1 MSLLIAFEV
10 SMLLT
15 SVCAVLLA
23 GWLLWQGKKQ
33 PAMPALAGFAGMMAL
48 WCAGHIAILHNWT
61 TPGIMLVL
69 ANPLMP
75 MFFLHFSLQFVTD
88 GQHHSSLLLRYW
100 QRLKWPMYG
109 ATLLLILLSW
119 YGRGGTVV
127 ATAGFAGFFVFS
139 GIGWLNLAYTMF
151 LVVSAH
157 LVLYLGWLQH
167 SGNKR
172 RSIVAMFLAGGWG
185 LLLATSFV
193 FPSLGLN
200 WYPYPMLLLPSY
212 LLLLVYGVVRYQLLA
227 INAFANKALLWLG
240 MLLLVL
246 ALMALV
252 SALFGQFGMQ
262 ALAAVPAS
270 QLWLYSVLLLLLSAL
285 CYQPLAALAQRL
297 IYPGAQLSDTLL
309 AHWREQLLQADSWPA
324 MAQRASA
331 LLSALLR
338 QNVTVRLPQASSS
351 DSDSSN
357 LYLVCQRDSSG
368 WHYQLLGWDDV
379 TPGYRLQ
386 GDVFAALLQSN
397 CRILEQSL
405 KLADAERKRRD
416 QQHLVEL
423 GALSA
428 AMAHELRNPLNI
440 ISMASASTAVDTRQH
455 IQQQLK
461 RADRLI
467 ADLLSYAGQLQL
479 QYSEVPLKALVQ
491 AVMQQQDWQGVK
503 CQMVMADN
511 LSLQA
516 DSYRLQ
522 QVLVNLLDNAL
533 AFCRN
538 QQGAII
544 NIEAQQQGN
553 KLILRVHN
561 NGPAISAAQQQSLF
575 QPFVSKRAGGSGLGL
590 AIVRRIA
597 SAHGAAVQHRTDLG
611 WPVSFELVFPLS
623 AHAGN
628 TILQD
633 NML

>member
-1 MSLLIAFEV
+1 MSLLVAFEM

-15 SVCAVLLA
+15 SVCAVMLA

-48 WCAGHIAILHNWT
+48 WCAGHIAILQQWHG
-61 TPGIMLVL
+61 PGIMLVL

-75 MFFLHFSLQFVTD
+75 MFFLHFAVQFVAE
-88 GQHHSSLLLRYW
+88 GQQTGPLLRYW
-100 QRLKWPMYG
+100 QRLKLPLYG
-109 ATLLLILLSW
+109 ISLILILLSW
-119 YGRGGTVV
+119 YGRGGTVI

-139 GIGWLNLAYTMF
+139 GIGWLNLAYTV
-151 LVVSAH
+151 LLGIAAH
-157 LVLYLGWLQH
+157 LVLYLGWLRH

-185 LLLATSFV
+185 LLLATSFI

-252 SALFGQFGMQ
+252 SAMLGQFGMQ

-285 CYQPLAALAQRL
+285 CYQPLAAVARRL
-297 IYPGAQLSDTLL
+297 IYPGVQLSDTLL
-309 AHWREQLLQADSWPA
+309 AHWREQLLQAGSWPA
-324 MAQRASA
+324 LAQRASE
-331 LLSALLR
+331 LLSAQLR
-338 QNVTVRLPQASSS
+338 QQVSVQLPQASSAEPGS
-351 DSDSSN
+351 G
-357 LYLVCQRDSSG
+357 LYLLCQRDDSG
-368 WHYQLLGWDDV
+368 WHYQLSGWHDV

-405 KLADAERKRRD
+405 KLADAERKRLD

-440 ISMASASTAVDTRQH
+440 ISMASASTSAETRQH

-467 ADLLSYAGQLQL
+467 VDLLSYAGQLEL
-479 QYSEVPLKALVQ
+479 HCAPVPLKALAQSVI
-491 AVMQQQDWQGVK
+491 QQQNWQGVQ
-503 CQMVMADN
+503 CELAIDDA
-511 LSLQA
+511 LSLHA

-538 QQGAII
+538 MPGATIRL
-544 NIEAQQQGN
+544 EASGDDTA
-553 KLILRVHN
+553 LILRVHN
-561 NGPAISAAQQQSLF
+561 NGPAIPLAQQADLF

-597 SAHGAAVQHRTDLG
+597 AAHGARVRHRTDLG
-611 WPVSFELVFPLS
+611 WPVSFELVFPSMSS
-623 AHAGN
+623 AAHRA
-628 TILQD
+628 LQD
-633 NML
+633 K

>member
-1 MSLLIAFEV
+1 MSLTLIFEL
-10 SMLLT
+10 SMILT
-15 SVCAVLLA
+15 SGCAVLLA
-23 GWLLWQGKKQ
+23 GWLFWQGQ
-33 PAMPALAGFAGMMAL
+33 RQRAMPALAGFAAMMAL
-48 WCAGHIAILHNWT
+48 WCAGHIAIVQHWPLV
-61 TPGIMLVL
+61 GIALVL

-75 MFFLHFSLQFVTD
+75 MFFLHFALQFVSPTSD
-88 GQHHSSLLLRYW
+88 LQPRWRRLLWL
-100 QRLKWPMYG
+100 LYG
-109 ATLLLILLSW
+109 ISVLIIVLSW
-119 YGRGGTVV
+119 FGAGGSVT
-127 ATAGFAGFFVFS
+127 ATAGFEAFFVFA
-139 GIGWLNLAYTMF
+139 GIGWLNLCYTV
-151 LVVSAH
+151 LLGIAAHVV
-157 LVLYLGWLQH
+157 LWQGWRIH

-212 LLLLVYGVVRYQLLA
+212 LLFLVYGVVRYQVLA

-252 SALFGQFGMQ
+252 SALLGQLGMQ

-270 QLWLYSVLLLLLSAL
+270 QLWLYSALLLLLSAA
-285 CYQPLAALAQRL
+285 CYRPLAALARRL
-297 IYPGAQLSDTLL
+297 IYPGAQLSEPLL
-309 AHWREQLLQADSWPA
+309 AHWRLQLQQCDSWQA
-324 MAQRASA
+324 LADLASA
-331 LLSALLR
+331 LLSAQLR
-338 QNVTVRLPQASSS
+338 QSVSVQLPLAESQQCA
-351 DSDSSN
+351 
-357 LYLVCQRDSSG
+357 LHIQYFRAEQG
-368 WHYQLLGWDDV
+368 WSYQLLGWDDV

-386 GDVFAALLQSN
+386 GEVFAALLLSS

-405 KLADAERKRRD
+405 KLAEAERKRLD

-440 ISMASASTAVDTRQH
+440 ISMAAATTHADTRQH

-479 QYSEVPLKALVQ
+479 QYSRVPVKAMLQSVIS
-491 AVMQQQDWQGVK
+491 QQNWQGVQ
-503 CQMVMADN
+503 CQLEIPDE
-511 LSLQA
+511 LLLWA

-522 QVLVNLLDNAL
+522 QVFINLLDNAL

-538 QQGAII
+538 QQDAKI
-544 NIEAQQQGN
+544 NLAAHTDKNTVQ
-553 KLILRVHN
+553 LFVHN
-561 NGPAISAAQQQSLF
+561 NGPAIPTEQLPSLF

-590 AIVRRIA
+590 AIVQRIMQA
-597 SAHGAAVQHRTDLG
+597 HSAQIEHRTDLG
-611 WPVSFELVFPLS
+611 WPVSFVLS
-623 AHAGN
+623 FN
-628 TILQD
+628 NPQQES
-633 NML
+633 

>member
-1 MSLLIAFEV
+1 MSLTLAFEI
-10 SMLLT
+10 SMILT
-15 SVCAVLLA
+15 SGCAVLLA
-23 GWLLWQGKKQ
+23 GWLLLQGQ
-33 PAMPALAGFAGMMAL
+33 RQRAMPALAGFAAMMAL
-48 WCAGHIAILHNWT
+48 WCAGHIAIVQQQHSV
-61 TPGIMLVL
+61 GVALVL

-75 MFFLHFSLQFVTD
+75 MFFLHFALQFVSSTAEVLPRWRRLLPALY
-88 GQHHSSLLLRYW
+88 GISLLV
-100 QRLKWPMYG
+100 
-109 ATLLLILLSW
+109 IVLSW
-119 YGRGGTVV
+119 FGAGGAVT
-127 ATAGFAGFFVFS
+127 ATAGFDAFFIFA
-139 GIGWLNLAYTMF
+139 GIGWLNLFYTI
-151 LVVSAH
+151 LLGVAAH
-157 LVLYLGWLQH
+157 AVLWHGWRIH

-212 LLLLVYGVVRYQLLA
+212 LLFLVYGVVRYQVLA

-252 SALFGQFGMQ
+252 SALLGQLGMQ

-270 QLWLYSVLLLLLSAL
+270 QLWLYSALLLLLSAA
-285 CYQPLAALAQRL
+285 CYRPIAALARRL
-297 IYPGAQLSDTLL
+297 IYPGGQLSEPLL
-309 AHWREQLLQADSWPA
+309 AHWRSQLQQCDSWQA
-324 MAQRASA
+324 LADLAAA
-331 LLSALLR
+331 LLSAQLR
-338 QNVTVRLPQASSS
+338 QKVTVRLPDAGQQGS
-351 DSDSSN
+351 DLHIQCLRN
-357 LYLVCQRDSSG
+357 EHG
-368 WHYQLLGWDDV
+368 WFYQLTGWDDV

-386 GDVFAALLQSN
+386 GEVFAALLLSN

-405 KLADAERKRRD
+405 KLAEAERKRLD

-440 ISMASASTAVDTRQH
+440 ISMAAATTSPDTRQH

-479 QYSEVPLKALVQ
+479 QCSLVPVKAMLQ
-491 AVMQQQDWQGVK
+491 SVMSQQDWQGVE
-503 CQMVMADN
+503 CQLDVPDE
-511 LSLQA
+511 LLLWA

-522 QVLVNLLDNAL
+522 QVFVNLLDNAL

-538 QQGAII
+538 QSHARI
-544 NIEAQQQGN
+544 NLSASTDADKVQ
-553 KLILRVHN
+553 LFVHN
-561 NGPAISAAQQQSLF
+561 NGPAIPAEQLPGLF

-590 AIVRRIA
+590 AIVRRIMQ
-597 SAHGAAVQHRTDLG
+597 AHGAKVQHRSDLG
-611 WPVSFELVFPLS
+611 WPVSFV
-623 AHAGN
+623 
-628 TILQD
+628 LQFFNQQQD
-633 NML
+633 TENE

>member
-1 MSLLIAFEV
+1 MSLLVAFEI

-15 SVCAVLLA
+15 TVCAVLLA

-48 WCAGHIAILHNWT
+48 WCAGHIAILQQWHA
-61 TPGIMLVL
+61 PGIMLVL

-75 MFFLHFSLQFVTD
+75 MFFLHFAVQFV
-88 GQHHSSLLLRYW
+88 GFGRQHSRLLRYW
-100 QRLKWPMYG
+100 SRLKWPLYG
-109 ATLLLILLSW
+109 LTLLLILLSW

-127 ATAGFAGFFVFS
+127 ATAGFAGFFVFI
-139 GIGWLNLAYTMF
+139 GIGWLNLAYTV
-151 LVVSAH
+151 LLGVAAH
-157 LVLYLGWLQH
+157 LVLYLGWLRH

-185 LLLATSFV
+185 LLLATSFI
-193 FPSLGLN
+193 FTSLGLA

-252 SALFGQFGMQ
+252 SAMLGQFGMQ

-285 CYQPLAALAQRL
+285 CYQPLAALARRL
-297 IYPGAQLSDTLL
+297 IYPGVQLSDTLL

-324 MAQRASA
+324 LAHQASE
-331 LLSALLR
+331 LLSVQLR
-338 QNVTVRLPQASSS
+338 QQVRVQLPQASSA
-351 DSDSSN
+351 DSDSG
-357 LYLVCQRDSSG
+357 LRLVCQRDDSG
-368 WHYQLLGWDDV
+368 WHYQLSGWHDV

-405 KLADAERKRRD
+405 KLADAERKRLD

-440 ISMASASTAVDTRQH
+440 ISMASASTSADTRQH

-479 QYSEVPLKALVQ
+479 HCTEVPLKALAQSVI
-491 AVMQQQDWQGVK
+491 QQQDWQGVQ
-503 CQMVMADN
+503 CELAIDEALN
-511 LSLQA
+511 LHA

-538 QQGAII
+538 QAAATIRL
-544 NIEAQQQGN
+544 EASGN
-553 KLILRVHN
+553 AAAVTLRVHN
-561 NGPAISAAQQQSLF
+561 NGPAIPQSQQADLF

-597 SAHGAAVQHRTDLG
+597 SAHGASVRHRDDLG
-611 WPVSFELVFPLS
+611 WPVSFELVFPHNG
-623 AHAGN
+623 AVVAAN
-628 TILQD
+628 LQD
-633 NML
+633 TH

>member
-1 MSLLIAFEV
+1 MSLLQAFEI

-23 GWLLWQGKKQ
+23 GWLLWQGKQQ
-33 PAMPALAGFAGMMAL
+33 PAMPALAGFAAMMAL
-48 WCAGHIAILHNWT
+48 WCAGHIAIMQHW
-61 TPGIMLVL
+61 PEVGMALVL

-75 MFFLHFSLQFVTD
+75 MFFLHFALQFVAD
-88 GQHHSSLLLRYW
+88 GQRTDRLQRYW
-100 QRLKWPMYG
+100 QRWKLPLY
-109 ATLLLILLSW
+109 AVTVLLIASSW
-119 YGRGGTVV
+119 YWRGGGV
-127 ATAGFAGFFVFS
+127 ASTAGFNAFFVFS
-139 GIGWLNLAYTMF
+139 GIGWLNLAYTV
-151 LVVSAH
+151 LLGVAAH

-167 SGNKR
+167 TGNKR

-252 SALFGQFGMQ
+252 SALLGQFGMQ
-262 ALAAVPAS
+262 ALSVVPAS

-285 CYQPLAALAQRL
+285 CYRPLASLAQKL
-297 IYPGAQLSDTLL
+297 IYPGVQLNESLL
-309 AHWREQLLQADSWPA
+309 ALWREQLLHCDSWPQL
-324 MAQRASA
+324 AQQASA
-331 LLSALLR
+331 LLSAQVRQKVQVLLPDA
-338 QNVTVRLPQASSS
+338 NLTPDSGAS
-351 DSDSSN
+351 
-357 LYLVCQRDSSG
+357 LYLLCQRDDTG
-368 WHYQLLGWDDV
+368 WHYQLQGWQDV

-386 GDVFAALLQSN
+386 GEVFAALLQSQ
-397 CRILEQSL
+397 CRIFEQSL
-405 KLADAERKRRD
+405 KLAEAERKRLD

-440 ISMASASTAVDTRQH
+440 IAMAATAIDASSRAH

-467 ADLLSYAGQLQL
+467 ADLLNYAGKLQL
-479 QYSEVPLKALVQ
+479 HCAEVPLKALVQ
-491 AVMQQQDWQGVK
+491 TVMQQQDWQGVH
-503 CQMVMADN
+503 CQLDISAEQTVY
-511 LSLQA
+511 A

-522 QVLVNLLDNAL
+522 QVLINLLDNAL
-533 AFCRN
+533 AFCRQQSDAQICLSTL
-538 QQGAII
+538 QQGD
-544 NIEAQQQGN
+544 Q
-553 KLILRVHN
+553 LRLYVHN
-561 NGPAISAAQQQSLF
+561 NGPAITAAQQASLF

-590 AIVRRIA
+590 AIVRRIMQ
-597 SAHGAAVQHRTDLG
+597 AHGGTVRHRTDMG
-611 WPVSFELVFPLS
+611 WPVSFELSFS
-623 AHAGN
+623 AQIN
-628 TILQD
+628 TAKEPQHG
-633 NML
+633 

>member
-1 MSLLIAFEV
+1 MSLLAAFEL
-10 SMLLT
+10 SMVLT
-15 SVCAVLLA
+15 SICAVLLA
-23 GWLLWQGKKQ
+23 GWLLWQGKQQ
-33 PAMPALAGFAGMMAL
+33 PAMPALAGFAAMMAL
-48 WCAGHIAILHNWT
+48 WCAGHIAILQQWAV
-61 TPGIMLVL
+61 PGIMLVL

-75 MFFLHFSLQFVTD
+75 MFFLHFAVQFVAD
-88 GQHHSSLLLRYW
+88 GPKPVRGLLRW
-100 QRLKWPMYG
+100 QRLRLPLY
-109 ATLLLILLSW
+109 AITLLLILLSW
-119 YGRGGTVV
+119 LFAGGSVA
-127 ATAGFAGFFVFS
+127 ATAGFSGFFVFR
-139 GIGWLNLAYTMF
+139 GIGWFNLAYTV
-151 LVVSAH
+151 LLGIAAH
-157 LVLYLGWLQH
+157 VVLYLGWRVH

-185 LLLATSFV
+185 LLLASSFI

-252 SALFGQFGMQ
+252 SALLGQFGMQ
-262 ALAAVPAS
+262 ALSAVPAS

-285 CYQPLAALAQRL
+285 CYRPLAAAAQRM
-297 IYPGAQLSDTLL
+297 IYPGVQLSETLL
-309 AHWREQLLQADSWPA
+309 AHWRAQLLQADSWPA
-324 MAQRASA
+324 LAQRASG
-331 LLSALLR
+331 LLSAQLR
-338 QNVTVRLPQASSS
+338 QNVAVRLPQASSS
-351 DSDSSN
+351 DSDSAS
-357 LYLVCQRDSSG
+357 LYLICQRDTAG
-368 WHYQLLGWDDV
+368 WHYQLAGWDDV

-405 KLADAERKRRD
+405 KLADAERKRLD

-428 AMAHELRNPLNI
+428 AMAHELCNPLNI
-440 ISMASASTAVDTRQH
+440 ISMATATTTADTRQH

-479 QYSEVPLKALVQ
+479 QCSVVPLKALAQ
-491 AVMQQQDWQGVK
+491 AVIQQQDWQAVQ
-503 CQMVMADN
+503 CELAISDE
-511 LSLQA
+511 LSLVA

-538 QQGAII
+538 QPGALIRL
-544 NIEAQQQGN
+544 EAFCRADT
-553 KLILRVHN
+553 LTLYIHN
-561 NGPAISAAQQQSLF
+561 NGPAIPVAQQASLF

-597 SAHGAAVQHRTDLG
+597 SAHGAVVCHRTDLG
-611 WPVSFELVFPLS
+611 WPVSFELVFPLT
-623 AHAGN
+623 ACQQQGGQ
-628 TILQD
+628 QD
-633 NML
+633 KML

>member
-1 MSLLIAFEV
+1 MSLLVAFEI

-23 GWLLWQGKKQ
+23 GWLLWQGKQQ

-48 WCAGHIAILHNWT
+48 WCAGHIAILQHWT
-61 TPGIMLVL
+61 TAGILLVL

-75 MFFLHFSLQFVTD
+75 MFFLHFAVQFVADSQRAGTL
-88 GQHHSSLLLRYW
+88 QRYW
-100 QRLKWPMYG
+100 QRWKLPLY
-109 ATLLLILLSW
+109 AVTLLLIVSSW
-119 YGRGGTVV
+119 YWRGGAV
-127 ATAGFAGFFVFS
+127 ASTAGFNAFFIFS
-139 GIGWLNLAYTMF
+139 GIGWLNLAYTV
-151 LVVSAH
+151 LLGVAAH
-157 LVLYLGWLQH
+157 LVLYLGWLRH

-252 SALFGQFGMQ
+252 SALLGQFGMQ
-262 ALAAVPAS
+262 ALAEVPAS
-270 QLWLYSVLLLLLSAL
+270 QLWLYSVVLLLLSAL
-285 CYQPLAALAQRL
+285 CYRPLATLAQRL
-297 IYPGAQLSDTLL
+297 IYPGVQLNEPLL
-309 AHWREQLLQADSWPA
+309 ALWREQLLHCDSWPQL
-324 MAQRASA
+324 AQQASA
-331 LLSALLR
+331 LLSAQVRQKVQVLL
-338 QNVTVRLPQASSS
+338 PDASSAP
-351 DSDSSN
+351 DSSAS
-357 LYLVCQRDSSG
+357 LRVLCQRNASG
-368 WHYQLLGWDDV
+368 WQYQLQGWQDV

-386 GDVFAALLQSN
+386 GEVFAALLQSN

-405 KLADAERKRRD
+405 KLADAERKRLD

-440 ISMASASTAVDTRQH
+440 ISMASATAAADTRQH

-479 QYSEVPLKALVQ
+479 QCTDVPLKALVQ
-491 AVMQQQDWQGVK
+491 AVIQQQDWQGVK
-503 CQMVMADN
+503 CQIDIADS
-511 LSLQA
+511 LSLHA

-544 NIEAQQQGN
+544 KLEAQQQDN
-553 KLILRVHN
+553 MLLLWVHN
-561 NGPAISAAQQQSLF
+561 NGPAIPLAQQADLF

-597 SAHGAAVQHRTDLG
+597 SAHGASVRHRNDLG
-611 WPVSFELVFPLS
+611 WPVSFELVFPL
-623 AHAGN
+623 HADARN
-628 TILQD
+628 TTLQD
-633 NML
+633 KML

>member
-1 MSLLIAFEV
+1 MSLLVAFEI

-15 SVCAVLLA
+15 TVCAVLLA

-48 WCAGHIAILHNWT
+48 WCAGHIAILQQWHA
-61 TPGIMLVL
+61 PGIMLVL

-75 MFFLHFSLQFVTD
+75 MFFLHFAVQFV
-88 GQHHSSLLLRYW
+88 GFGRQHSRLLRYW
-100 QRLKWPMYG
+100 PRLKWPLYG
-109 ATLLLILLSW
+109 LTLLLILLSW
-119 YGRGGTVV
+119 YGHGGTVV
-127 ATAGFAGFFVFS
+127 ATAGFAGFFVFT
-139 GIGWLNLAYTMF
+139 GIGWLNLAYTV
-151 LVVSAH
+151 LLGVAAH
-157 LVLYLGWLQH
+157 LVLYLGWLRH

-185 LLLATSFV
+185 LLLATSFI
-193 FPSLGLN
+193 FPSLGLA

-252 SALFGQFGMQ
+252 SAMLGQFGMQ

-285 CYQPLAALAQRL
+285 CYQPLAALARRL
-297 IYPGAQLSDTLL
+297 IYPGVQLSDTLL

-324 MAQRASA
+324 LAQQASE
-331 LLSALLR
+331 LLSVQLR
-338 QNVTVRLPQASSS
+338 QQVRVQLPQASSA
-351 DSDSSN
+351 DSDSG
-357 LYLVCQRDSSG
+357 LRLVCQRDGSG
-368 WHYQLLGWDDV
+368 WHYQLSGWHDV

-405 KLADAERKRRD
+405 KLADAERKRLD

-440 ISMASASTAVDTRQH
+440 ISMASASTSADTRQH

-479 QYSEVPLKALVQ
+479 HCTEVPLKALVQ
-491 AVMQQQDWQGVK
+491 SVIQQQDWQGVQ
-503 CQMVMADN
+503 CELAIDEALN
-511 LSLQA
+511 LHA

-538 QQGAII
+538 QAAATIRL
-544 NIEAQQQGN
+544 EASGN
-553 KLILRVHN
+553 AAAVILRVHN
-561 NGPAISAAQQQSLF
+561 NGPAIPQSQQADLF

-597 SAHGAAVQHRTDLG
+597 SAHGASVRHRDDLG
-611 WPVSFELVFPLS
+611 WPVSFELVFPHS
-623 AHAGN
+623 GAVVAAN
-628 TILQD
+628 LQD
-633 NML
+633 TH